1 MKPSVGHFIDNSRTA
16 PYRQEHL
23 IGPSRKCAHC
33 HRPCV
38 TVQWAERM
46 AVAQCEPPQ
55 TGPCPRSVVPVAAI
69 PRQ

>member
-1 MKPSVGHFIDNSRTA
+1 MKPSVGHFIDNSHTA
-16 PYRQEHL
+16 PYGQEHL

-46 AVAQCEPPQ
+46 AVAQC
-55 TGPCPRSVVPVAAI
+55 
-69 PRQ
+69 